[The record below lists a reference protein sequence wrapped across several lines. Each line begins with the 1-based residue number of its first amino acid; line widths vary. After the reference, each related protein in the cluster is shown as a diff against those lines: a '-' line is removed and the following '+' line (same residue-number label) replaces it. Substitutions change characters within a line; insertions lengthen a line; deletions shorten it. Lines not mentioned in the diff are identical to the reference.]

1 MDLSERIG
9 FIGLGTMG
17 KPMAHNLLKAGYTLT
32 VYNRSRAAVDELV
45 AVGATA
51 AGSSA
56 EVAAASDLVITM
68 VPDSPDVQD
77 VVLGESGV
85 LKGAKPG
92 AVVIDMSTISPLVAQ
107 EIAKMSRA
115 VGATFLDSPVSGGEP
130 GAIAGTLSIMVG
142 GDKEAFE
149 RVRPILETM
158 GKTITYIGP
167 SGSGQIT
174 KLCNQ
179 ILCAVN
185 ILAVSEAMTLGK
197 KAGLDL
203 NVMMQA
209 ISGGAASSWMLSNL
223 GPKMI
228 ARDWAPGFKI
238 DLQQKDLRLA
248 EESAQSLQVPLPG
261 ATLAR
266 QLFRAVQAE
275 GLGSDG
281 TQAMVK
287 AIEKLAG
294 M

>member
-1 MDLSERIG
+1 MERIG

-17 KPMAHNLLKAGYTLT
+17 KPMARNLLKAGYPLT

-45 AVGATA
+45 SDGAMAVE
-51 AGSSA
+51 SSA
-56 EVAAASDLVITM
+56 EVAAASEVIITM

-77 VVLGESGV
+77 VVLGRSGV
-85 LKGAKPG
+85 LGGAKPG
-92 AVVIDMSTISPLVAQ
+92 TIVIDMSTISALVAQ
-107 EIAKMSRA
+107 EIAEKA
-115 VGATFLDSPVSGGEP
+115 KTAGASFLDAPVSGGEP
-130 GAIAGTLSIMVG
+130 GAVAGTLSIMVG
-142 GDKEAFE
+142 GDKESFE
-149 RVRPILETM
+149 RVRPILEAM

-174 KLCNQ
+174 KMCNQ

-185 ILAVSEAMTLGK
+185 ILAVSEAMTIGK

-203 NVMMQA
+203 NVMLQA
-209 ISGGAASSWMLSNL
+209 ISGGAASSWMLNNL

-248 EESAQSLQVPLPG
+248 EELAQSLQAPLPG
-261 ATLAR
+261 AALAR

-275 GLGSDG
+275 GTGSDG
-281 TQAMVK
+281 TQAMVR
-287 AIEKLAG
+287 AMEKLAG

>member
-1 MDLSERIG
+1 MERIG

-17 KPMAHNLLKAGYTLT
+17 KPMARNLLKAGYTLT
-32 VYNRSRAAVDELV
+32 VYNRSRAAANELV
-45 AVGATA
+45 SDGALA
-51 AGSSA
+51 ASSSA
-56 EVAAASDLVITM
+56 EVAAASDVVITM
-68 VPDSPDVQD
+68 VPDSPDVQA
-77 VVLGESGV
+77 VVLGDVGV
-85 LKGAKPG
+85 LEGAKSG
-92 AVVIDMSTISPLVAQ
+92 TIVIDMSTISPLVAQ
-107 EIAKMSRA
+107 EIAEKA
-115 VGATFLDSPVSGGEP
+115 KAAGVIFLDAPVSGGEP

-142 GDKEAFE
+142 GDKDTFE
-149 RVRPILETM
+149 RVRPILEAM

-174 KLCNQ
+174 KMCNQ

-185 ILAVSEAMTLGK
+185 ILAVSEAMTIGK

-203 NVMMQA
+203 KVMLQA
-209 ISGGAASSWMLSNL
+209 ISGGAASSWMLNNL

-248 EESAQSLQVPLPG
+248 EELAQSLQAPLPG

-266 QLFRAVQAE
+266 QLFRAVQDE
-275 GLGSDG
+275 GRGSDG
-281 TQAMVK
+281 TQAMVT